1 MIRDDYITR
10 LIQQVARAI
19 ARMLGKAEQGDLQGA
34 LDEASDAYDLLGL
47 PPDLAIRADAASLA
61 EILSPDKLRLLS
73 QVLWQEGT
81 LLAGSGDPVN
91 GLDRRRRAIEAR
103 LEAQRRDPV
112 DDDASALQEMFRHVP
127 TNLLSARY
135 REAP

>member
-34 LDEASDAYDLLGL
+34 LDEASDAYDALGL
-47 PPDLAIRADAASLA
+47 PPDLALRADAASPA
-61 EILSPDKLRLLS
+61 ELLSPDKLRLLS
-73 QVLWQEGT
+73 QVLWQEGS
-81 LLAGSGDPVN
+81 LLHSSGDPLN

-103 LEAQRRDPV
+103 LEAQRRAPA

-135 REAP
+135 RETP